1 MEKKNEGNYHK
12 GYFKGNRIWFYA
24 DKSKL
29 EAFWK
34 KGKKD
39 GKAKKIMPNGDIYEI
54 IYNNGEK
61 TDVKPLEK

>member
-1 MEKKNEGNYHK
+1 ME
-12 GYFKGNRIWFYA
+12 
-24 DKSKL
+24 S
-29 EAFWK
+29 FWK

-39 GKAKKIMPNGDIYEI
+39 GKPKKIIPNGDIYEI